1 MSEYLRGAIQYSVNQ
16 MSASRRIPRR
26 KSNEKAGPDAEPL
39 EETPEW
45 LERVRSV
52 VEHEAPVMRT
62 LMMRAIRAVLEF
74 SALSE
79 ASAID
84 ASSAPTDLGVLIRAL
99 SSGELL
105 QDLVRAEP
113 LAPAFIRGIE
123 ARTRLLEDHGGSL
136 TAEQVAAN
144 LGISRQAVEK
154 RRRAGKLLA
163 VTTGRHGYR
172 YPVWQFSKSGTI
184 PGLEDVLGVLAPHD
198 EWMQMAFFLGE
209 DSVLDGRTPLDS
221 LLAGRRAEVLDA
233 ALSYGEHGA
242 A

>member
-1 MSEYLRGAIQYSVNQ
+1 